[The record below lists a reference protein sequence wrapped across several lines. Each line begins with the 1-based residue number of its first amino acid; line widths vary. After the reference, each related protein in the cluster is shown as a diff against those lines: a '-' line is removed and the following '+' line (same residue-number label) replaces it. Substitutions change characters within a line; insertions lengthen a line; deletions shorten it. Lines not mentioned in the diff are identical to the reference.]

1 MTRTIQLLRYMV
13 GKDRVSVLGVAAAL
27 KWTETQ
33 VRNASQSVLKK
44 KFIEVVECQ
53 GKGCHAFY
61 RITESGIERS
71 RHAPKTRLQMQREV
85 RARRAERERL
95 AQRMD
100 ESRADRMARKAQE
113 LVDER
118 RQRAVLAAIERE
130 EERARIARLA
140 EETVYMARQQRHALD
155 MAWGATA

>member
-1 MTRTIQLLRYMV
+1 MTHTIELLRYMV

-27 KWTETQ
+27 KWTEKE
-33 VRNASQSVLKK
+33 VRNASQLVLRA
-44 KFIEVVECQ
+44 KFIEVVESR
-53 GKGCHAFY
+53 GVGSRVFY
-61 RITESGIERS
+61 RITASGIERS
-71 RHAPKTRLQMQREV
+71 KHKPKTRLQMQREV
-85 RARRAERERL
+85 RARRAERARV
-95 AQRMD
+95 AQRVD

-140 EETVYMARQQRHALD
+140 EETVCTARKQRHALD